1 MVEGRAF
8 DVDDVILN
16 TVGALLGYLLL
27 GHRLAAALHPD
38 RPHWWHRYFP
48 RAADRR
54 PRPRTRPEP
63 ESGGRARGR

>member
-38 RPHWWHRYFP
+38 HPHWWHRYFP

-54 PRPRTRPEP
+54 PRPRTRPKP
-63 ESGGRARGR
+63 GSGGRARGR